1 MQLRLI
7 RLTRLRICNRVS
19 LFFFANIFWHRGVKM
34 AKNKAALIL
43 KQHPWVLKLA
53 KRRAE
58 EVGARPPFEVS
69 IHKGFEVE
77 IPNISDLYAWMLDEV
92 GRQESELGMEAQ
104 CWQDK
109 TTKKKMT
116 TWLENFSQIVENLN
130 DVVMIVKMMT
140 MAGIRLP
147 ETLPWNEEGSSEI
160 DLEAITAQ
168 VVAELEEESQESS
181 EVPEEDQLV

>member
-1 MQLRLI
+1 
-7 RLTRLRICNRVS
+7 
-19 LFFFANIFWHRGVKM
+19 M

-104 CWQDK
+104 CWQEK

-130 DVVMIVKMMT
+130 DAVMIVKMMT

-168 VVAELEEESQESS
+168 VVAELAEESQETS

>member
-1 MQLRLI
+1 M
-7 RLTRLRICNRVS
+7 S
-19 LFFFANIFWHRGVKM
+19 
-34 AKNKAALIL
+34 
-43 KQHPWVLKLA
+43 
-53 KRRAE
+53 
-58 EVGARPPFEVS
+58 S
-69 IHKGFEVE
+69 HKGFEVE
-77 IPNISDLYAWMLDEV
+77 IPNISDIYAWMLDEI

-116 TWLENFSQIVENLN
+116 TWLENFNQIVENLN

-168 VVAELEEESQESS
+168 VVQELAEESQETS
-181 EVPEEDQLV
+181 EVPEEDQQV

>member
-168 VVAELEEESQESS
+168 VVAELEESQESS
-181 EVPEEDQLV
+181 EVPEEDQPV

>member
-1 MQLRLI
+1 
-7 RLTRLRICNRVS
+7 
-19 LFFFANIFWHRGVKM
+19 M

-58 EVGARPPFEVS
+58 EVGARPPFEIS
-69 IHKGFEVE
+69 SHKGFEVE
-77 IPNISDLYAWMLDEV
+77 IPNISDIYAWMLDEI

-116 TWLENFSQIVENLN
+116 TWLENFEQIVENLN

-147 ETLPWNEEGSSEI
+147 EALPWNEEGSSEI

-168 VVAELEEESQESS
+168 VVRELAEESQETS
-181 EVPEEDQLV
+181 EVPEEDQPV